1 MKREIQT
8 IGDSGRQ
15 RQPESRRLV
24 RDRAR
29 MLGWPPAG
37 AGAPRPTAAP
47 KGLPMSS
54 AIRLGRMALTACFLL
69 IAFAAALALPAAAQ
83 APEAVPAPA
92 AAPDTSGL
100 SSLQKVMLQAQQ
112 LSGKRPA
119 APPDSVILPPGVRR
133 LTHTDA
139 DEGPCAWSPDGKTLY
154 YDALDGGPRTL
165 LRMDLA
171 TGEVGPIADT
181 PREGFNAAVSP
192 DGRYLVFARTLPNLR
207 HKLWV
212 MRLEDGEEAK
222 LTTEGGNLYE
232 GDPAWSVSG
241 GLIYYSLSNN
251 GTPNATPMVISRTG
265 DNLQPLEQ
273 GNGSYQ
279 SPRPSPSG
287 SKIAWVLRVGATAG
301 LRIVD
306 ARISALSEDYEF
318 PGYFLS
324 SVDWLPGERRLVV
337 SYLTLSAPA
346 EGYRIGIV
354 DLDSLQLEPWL
365 DMPAALDPRV
375 SPDGRQLV
383 FRSRVGKNYEL
394 YLADLP

>member
-1 MKREIQT
+1 MSFAT
-8 IGDSGRQ
+8 
-15 RQPESRRLV
+15 RLS
-24 RDRAR
+24 
-29 MLGWPPAG
+29 W
-37 AGAPRPTAAP
+37 T
-47 KGLPMSS
+47 
-54 AIRLGRMALTACFLL
+54 ALTACFLL
-69 IAFAAALALPAAAQ
+69 IALGAALASPAAAQ
-83 APEAVPAPA
+83 APEAVPTPA

-112 LSGKRPA
+112 LGGKLPT
-119 APPDSVILPPGVRR
+119 APPDSVALPPGVRR
-133 LTHTDA
+133 LTRTDA

-154 YDALDGGPRTL
+154 YDILDDGPRTL
-165 LRMDLA
+165 VRMDLA
-171 TGEVGPIADT
+171 KGEASPVADA

-222 LTTEGGNLYE
+222 LTTEGGPMYE
-232 GDPAWSVSG
+232 GDPVWSQSG

-251 GTPNATPMVISRTG
+251 GTPNATPMVVSRTG
-265 DNLQPLEQ
+265 ENVQPLEQ

-279 SPRPSPSG
+279 SPRASPSG

-306 ARISALSEDYEF
+306 ARISALSEDFEF

-324 SVDWLPGERRLVV
+324 SADWLPGERRLVV
-337 SYLTLSAPA
+337 SYLTLSAPR

-354 DLDSLQLEPWL
+354 DLDSLKLEPWL
-365 DMPAALDPRV
+365 DLQAALDPRV
-375 SPDGRQLV
+375 SPDGRQVV